1 MLPWSTTQKTDTCKK
16 KVFALGS
23 TVVSCKDASTNV
35 KTSRTTTSACCT
47 WPPFSLRSLSLC
59 YDNTNPF
66 RTRKN
71 SSRRQMRLICN
82 NPRPRRAHAVP
93 PKHGREEQRLL
104 ARIRNMLIRSKRKD
118 AENGRG
124 AAAFGPTIYRS
135 QRHHS
140 TRMSD
145 EGMQEFPII
154 DFFL

>member
-1 MLPWSTTQKTDTCKK
+1 MFTWRGPESCQN
-16 KVFALGS
+16 AGYR
-23 TVVSCKDASTNV
+23 VVMQGCFHKCENISNDDERVAYLASFL
-35 KTSRTTTSACCT
+35 TS
-47 WPPFSLRSLSLC
+47 LLSLC

-145 EGMQEFPII
+145 EGMQEFPVR